1 MAWQLTVKGQV
12 QGVGFRP
19 AVWQVANRLGL
30 KGFVQNS
37 GQGVVIALLAERDV
51 VDHFVAEL
59 EINLPL
65 LARIEQ
71 LDYQYIDFSTE
82 AASVKG
88 MLICDGF
95 EIRASDQGKVQTG
108 CTPDMA
114 TCPEC
119 LEEIRDPSQ
128 RRYGYAF
135 TNCTHCGPRLSIVN
149 GIPYDRSVT
158 SMADFNMCAACQE
171 EYDNPADRRFHAQP
185 IACPDCG
192 PQLALIANQGLI
204 NNPGDSDKRGEPLK
218 LEQANIIAKTA
229 ALLKTGAIVAIKG
242 LGGFHLACDANNA
255 QAVAE
260 LRLRKFRPHKPF
272 ALMVK
277 DRQQAERLCLI
288 NDEQWQLLS
297 SPQAPVVLLD
307 RIGSQSQ
314 SVSQGDQTVNG
325 LAECVAPGQ
334 NRLGLMLPNTP
345 LHHLLFDL
353 LDVPL
358 VMTSG
363 NASGEPQAIDNQEA
377 LDTLSGIAGYFL
389 LHNRRIENR
398 VDDAVIQCLDFDQG
412 QVRNKRTDTKPLE
425 GSNSMSENSFQV
437 IRRGRG
443 YAPSAIVLPDGFSQ
457 SSDTLNSNP
466 GVSGAT
472 DSDNILRDIRDT
484 KILALGAELKNTFC
498 LLSDGRATL
507 SNHMG
512 DLESART
519 FDQYQQ
525 GIERFLDLYQFDV
538 GYLACDYHPEYL
550 SSKYAQPLSEQ
561 LTVPIESVL
570 HHHAHVAACLVD
582 NLYPLDGSPVLAIA
596 LDGLGM
602 GQSVEVFEEGLGESN
617 ELWGGELLLADYHHC
632 QKLGGLKALALPGG
646 AKAMQEPWRNLLA
659 LLSTASKEEYSAYLS
674 LPVFVDKPVHLV
686 LQMIEKGL
694 NAPVASSCGRLFDA
708 FAAALNLHSG
718 SISYEGQAAI
728 ALQVLAEEQLKTQ
741 GSDIGDIK
749 PLSFALSDGDDWT
762 EAIREEASGKSD
774 SENSPV
780 SSIDALPALL
790 ELLQRQRQGE
800 SSGRLAWAF
809 HKGLV
814 LAWVQL
820 VQKQLSTHQHSV
832 RHLVFTGGVCQ
843 NRLLIKLFEQQ
854 FAEQLPELTLFQH
867 HNIPANDGGIAL
879 GQAVITAARR
889 IAEKEMI

>member
-19 AVWQVANRLGL
+19 TVWQVANRLGL

-37 GQGVVIALLAERDV
+37 GQGVVIILMAEREV
-51 VDHFVAEL
+51 VDHFVVEL
-59 EINLPL
+59 KTSLPL

-71 LDYQYIDFSTE
+71 LDYQYIDPTIE
-82 AASVKG
+82 VASVKRF
-88 MLICDGF
+88 LLCDGF
-95 EIRASDQGKVQTG
+95 EIRASDKGKVQTG

-114 TCPEC
+114 TCSEC
-119 LEEIRDPSQ
+119 LEEIRDPAQ

-158 SMADFNMCAACQE
+158 SMADFKMCAACQE

-192 PQLALIANQGLI
+192 PQLELIDNQELT
-204 NNPGDSDKRGEPLK
+204 NNPGEPDNWGEPLK
-218 LEQANIIAKTA
+218 LEQADIIEKTA
-229 ALLKTGAIVAIKG
+229 DLLKTGAIVAIKG

-255 QAVAE
+255 EAVAA
-260 LRLRKFRPHKPF
+260 LRLRKFRPYKPF

-277 DRQQAERLCLI
+277 DRQQAEKLCLI
-288 NDEQWQLLS
+288 NDQHWQLLS

-307 RIGSQSQ
+307 RIDSQSQ
-314 SVSQGDQTVNG
+314 SDLEGDQRTND
-325 LAECVAPGQ
+325 LAAEVAPGH

-345 LHHLLFDL
+345 LHHLLFDQ

-377 LDTLSGIAGYFL
+377 LDTLSGIADCFL

-398 VDDAVIQCLDFDQG
+398 VDDAVVQCLAFDLGQG
-412 QVRNKRTDTKPLE
+412 KSGKTDTE
-425 GSNSMSENSFQV
+425 YSEVSNATSEKLFQV

-443 YAPSAIVLPDGFSQ
+443 YAPSGIVLPDGFGQ
-457 SSDTLNSNP
+457 SSDTINSNF
-466 GVSGAT
+466 GVSETT
-472 DSDNILRDIRDT
+472 DSDKTLTDIRGT

-519 FDQYQQ
+519 FDQYRQ

-538 GYLACDYHPEYL
+538 DYLACDYHPEYL

-561 LTVPIESVL
+561 LTVPIEPVL
-570 HHHAHVAACLVD
+570 HHHAHIAACLVD
-582 NLYPLDGSPVLAIA
+582 NQYPLDGSSVLAIA

-602 GQSVEVFEEGLGESN
+602 GQKAEGLEGGIEESS

-646 AKAMQEPWRNLLA
+646 VKAMQEPWRNLLSM
-659 LLSTASKEEYSAYLS
+659 LSTARKEECLANLF
-674 LPVFVDKPVHLV
+674 LPAFVDKPVPLV

-708 FAAALNLHSG
+708 FAAALNLHSDG
-718 SISYEGQAAI
+718 ISYEGQAAI
-728 ALQVLAEEQLKTQ
+728 ALQALAEEQLKTQ
-741 GSDIGDIK
+741 ENDIGDIK
-749 PLSFALSDGDDWT
+749 PLDFALNNGDDWT
-762 EAIREEASGKSD
+762 GGIRGKASGQPD
-774 SENSPV
+774 HENNLV

-800 SSGRLAWAF
+800 SSGRLALAF
-809 HKGLV
+809 HQGLV

-820 VQKQLSTHQHSV
+820 VQKQLSILQYSV
-832 RHLVFTGGVCQ
+832 RHLVLTGGVCQ

-854 FAEQLPELTLFQH
+854 FEEQLPELTLFQH

-879 GQAVITAARR
+879 GQAVITAARLR
-889 IAEKEMI
+889 TEKEVI